1 MPIYLHLFVCL
12 YTHIFI
18 YVYICLCTYIIFLKN
33 SEVIEVFNR
42 VGIILPNITKN
53 EF

>member
-1 MPIYLHLFVCL
+1 MFIFVSV
-12 YTHIFI
+12 HISF
-18 YVYICLCTYIIFLKN
+18 FLKN

-42 VGIILPNITKN
+42 VGIILKILPNITKN